1 MPKTFPRNSKPPVGG
16 ISLTAPEAQ
25 LPLTYATALD
35 NMTITGGRV
44 ASRRGYVVTD
54 SLTGPLDTTGALAS
68 FEINGSS
75 TLIGASGGEV
85 RTVLP
90 SNTLLESGFTSDAWR
105 WTTQSGN
112 LIGVNGT
119 AYRRFD
125 GATWQAA
132 PLLAGITAGNT
143 NTFTGPF
150 AGVISH
156 NERVYLW
163 PEDSTTF
170 YYLEPAAVQGEVFQ
184 FPLGNLGNVR
194 GKIVEIATW
203 TVNAAHGSNDVLV
216 ILTSKGDAVIY
227 EGIDPSD
234 ATDWRLMG
242 RYKMPDV
249 LPGGR
254 STVKRGADL
263 LVMTTEGTISMTS
276 VLRSGDEVA
285 EGDGISPTMPLEAEW
300 ADYSTPLRTCTELDG
315 TGQVIVFN
323 SVDETGATRQVVYGQ
338 QQGAPTTWSGLDAVA
353 WASFSNGLYFM
364 DSAGRVCQITG
375 NSDEGKEIE
384 ISYQSGF
391 SDPLG
396 GQNVKVV
403 AVQYKFRTV
412 GTINV
417 STSIGSDWQENE
429 ILTGPACFSP
439 DVRGDGSKGQTID
452 AAMGVSGAGSVFQL
466 RAQFTNGGES
476 LEWMGTKFFMKSQA
490 RRL

>member
-1 MPKTFPRNSKPPVGG
+1 MPKTFPRNSKPPVAG
-16 ISLTAPEAQ
+16 ISLTDPEAQ
-25 LPLTYATALD
+25 LPLTHALALD
-35 NMTITGGRV
+35 NMTITGGKVR
-44 ASRRGYVVTD
+44 SRRGYTVTD
-54 SLTGPLDTTGALAS
+54 TLTAPLNTTGSLAS
-68 FEINGSS
+68 FEINGNS
-75 TLIGASGGEV
+75 TLIGTSGGEV

-90 SNTLLESGFTSDAWR
+90 ANTLLEAGFTSDAWR

-112 LIGVNGT
+112 LLGVNGT
-119 AYRRFD
+119 EFRRYD
-125 GATWQAA
+125 GTTWAT
-132 PLLAGITAGNT
+132 PTLTTGVTAGNL
-143 NTFTGPF
+143 NTYTGPF
-150 AGVISH
+150 VGVISH

-170 YYLEPAAVQGEVFQ
+170 YYLDAAAVQGEVFQ

-285 EGDGISPTMPLEAEW
+285 EGDGISPSMPLEAEW
-300 ADYSTPLRTCTELDG
+300 ADFSTPLRTCTELDG

-323 SVDETGATRQVVYGQ
+323 AVDETGATRQVIYGQ

-364 DSAGRVCQITG
+364 DAAGRVCQLTGAADNGAEIT
-375 NSDEGKEIE
+375 IT
-384 ISYQSGF
+384 YQSGF

-396 GQNVKVV
+396 GQNVNVV
-403 AVQYKFRTV
+403 SVQYKFRTS

-417 STSIGSDWQENE
+417 STSLGSDWQENTV
-429 ILTGPACFSP
+429 LTGPVCFSP
-439 DVRGDGSKGQTID
+439 DLRGDGTTGTTID
-452 AAMGVSGAGSVFQL
+452 AAMGVAGAGSVFQL
-466 RAQFTNGGES
+466 RAQFTNGRET

-490 RRL
+490 QGL